1 MSEHKGKNMKRLNA
15 ADARSRITHMC
26 SVRQAAMLAL
36 SLFAGVSQAAT
47 TTITYTYDAG
57 DHVTSVTDPRG
68 LVTSY
73 VYDGLGHLWQQSS
86 PDTGTTSYSYDGNGR
101 RASMTRANGVQTTY
115 TYDAIGRVTVLSAG
129 GQSQRFTYDS
139 CANGL
144 GRMCTAADANG
155 SVGYSYTPEGWISGR
170 AFTVGSTSYT
180 VGYAYNAMGQVVT
193 VVYPDGNQALYNY
206 TNGVVSSVSLNIGG
220 AGRTAASQI
229 TYQPQDNAMASWV
242 GSNGITT
249 SLYYDTDGRF
259 TGANVPGVLTYG
271 VYYDN
276 AGRIIRKQDFI
287 SPILTES
294 FGYDDQSRLV
304 SVQGGAENE
313 AYQYDANGNR
323 IAQTVNGTSMTLV
336 YEGGSN
342 RMINAGGVTFGYDA
356 MGNSSVANGISRW
369 QFDPFNRMT
378 TAFGN
383 TYYIDPLGQRLMKSV
398 GSATTYFAPGEGNHL
413 MAENDSGLW
422 VDYLWLNGRL
432 IARIHGGQVEDIHL
446 DQVGRPEAM
455 TNADQTLAWRAMNTP
470 FTRSVATNNAVP
482 LNIGF
487 PGQYYDTELSLWNN
501 GYRDYFPWV
510 GRYLESDPIGLAG
523 GINTY
528 GYVGGNPLD
537 SVDPY
542 GLVKI
547 PGVPGANG
555 ENSINANPGPEAT
568 PYRAEHDPPHIH
580 LGSNDGPRVSTDT
593 FLPLS
598 EDDARRMTRGQK
610 KFCEGLSAESK
621 ELIRLRQR
629 QIFKFGRVIEALDLA
644 SPMALDSLTASCRQ
658 DPFFCIDNFPGVLE
672 SFGEDHNIPV
682 QKDD

>member
-1 MSEHKGKNMKRLNA
+1 
-15 ADARSRITHMC
+15 
-26 SVRQAAMLAL
+26 
-36 SLFAGVSQAAT
+36 
-47 TTITYTYDAG
+47 
-57 DHVTSVTDPRG
+57 
-68 LVTSY
+68 
-73 VYDGLGHLWQQSS
+73 
-86 PDTGTTSYSYDGNGR
+86 
-101 RASMTRANGVQTTY
+101 
-115 TYDAIGRVTVLSAG
+115 
-129 GQSQRFTYDS
+129 
-139 CANGL
+139 
-144 GRMCTAADANG
+144 MCTAADANG
-155 SVGYSYTPEGWISGR
+155 GVGYSYTPEGWISGR

-193 VVYPDGNQALYNY
+193 VIYPDGNQALYNY

-220 AGRTAASQI
+220 AGRTVASQI
-229 TYQPQDNAMASWV
+229 TYRPQDKAMASWV
-242 GSNGITT
+242 GSNGLTT
-249 SLYYDTDGRF
+249 TLFYDTDGRF

-276 AGRIIRKQDFI
+276 ASRIIRKQDFI

-323 IAQTVNGTSMTLV
+323 IAQTVNGTSMTLI

-356 MGNSSVANGISRW
+356 MGNSIVANGISRW

-398 GSATTYFAPGEGNHL
+398 GSATTYFAPDEGNHL

-432 IARIHGGQVEDIHL
+432 IARTHGGQMEDIHL

-487 PGQYYDTELSLWNN
+487 PGQYYDAELSLWNN

-510 GRYLESDPIGLAG
+510 GRYLESDPIGLEG

-528 GYVGGNPLD
+528 AYVGDNPVS
-537 SVDPY
+537 SVDPTGRDIFVAHTSQVGGLHEKIVVGQPDGEQY
-542 GLVKI
+542 GQSFGMANRDDPQQWSRSNGPTPGGTGSGEVYEDEDPITSLVEGGFYLKTTPEEDAMAI
-547 PGVPGANG
+547 KYLQSQLGNK
-555 ENSINANPGPEAT
+555 GP
-568 PYRAEHDPPHIH
+568 Y
-580 LGSNDGPRVSTDT
+580 NV
-593 FLPLS
+593 
-598 EDDARRMTRGQK
+598 
-610 KFCEGLSAESK
+610 
-621 ELIRLRQR
+621 
-629 QIFKFGRVIEALDLA
+629 
-644 SPMALDSLTASCRQ
+644 LTNSCRTYSEQ
-658 DPFFCIDNFPGVLE
+658 QFANLLLLIIG
-672 SFGEDHNIPV
+672 
-682 QKDD
+682 KRYK

>member
-1 MSEHKGKNMKRLNA
+1 MSEQKGKNMKRLNA
-15 ADARSRITHMC
+15 ADALSRITRMC
-26 SVRQAAMLAL
+26 SVRHAAMLAL
-36 SLFAGVSQAAT
+36 SLLAGVSQAAT

-57 DHVTSVTDPRG
+57 DHITSVTDPRG

-229 TYQPQDNAMASWV
+229 TYQPRDTAMASWV
-242 GSNGITT
+242 GSNSLTT
-249 SLYYDTDGRF
+249 TLYYDTDGRF

-276 AGRIIRKQDFI
+276 ASRIIRKQDFI

-398 GSATTYFAPGEGNHL
+398 GSATTYFAPDENNHL
-413 MAENDSGLW
+413 IAENDSGLW

-432 IARIHGGQVEDIHL
+432 IARIHGGQMEDIHL

-510 GRYLESDPIGLAG
+510 GRYLEADPIGLG
-523 GINTY
+523 GGTNPYTYVESNPLEYVDPLGLQRTTVDAAIQKAIMNGDVAELETLLEAANPEQAQLIQRALSPARDLISGGLKRSPSYASELEENTY
-528 GYVGGNPLD
+528 AEICKMSRQGGALGKKAQQMKKLIEQMSRLKGKGY
-537 SVDPY
+537 
-542 GLVKI
+542 
-547 PGVPGANG
+547 
-555 ENSINANPGPEAT
+555 
-568 PYRAEHDPPHIH
+568 
-580 LGSNDGPRVSTDT
+580 
-593 FLPLS
+593 
-598 EDDARRMTRGQK
+598 
-610 KFCEGLSAESK
+610 
-621 ELIRLRQR
+621 
-629 QIFKFGRVIEALDLA
+629 
-644 SPMALDSLTASCRQ
+644 
-658 DPFFCIDNFPGVLE
+658 
-672 SFGEDHNIPV
+672 
-682 QKDD
+682 

>member
-1 MSEHKGKNMKRLNA
+1 
-15 ADARSRITHMC
+15 
-26 SVRQAAMLAL
+26 
-36 SLFAGVSQAAT
+36 
-47 TTITYTYDAG
+47 
-57 DHVTSVTDPRG
+57 
-68 LVTSY
+68 
-73 VYDGLGHLWQQSS
+73 
-86 PDTGTTSYSYDGNGR
+86 
-101 RASMTRANGVQTTY
+101 MTRANGVQTTY

-229 TYQPQDNAMASWV
+229 TYQPRDTAMASWV
-242 GSNGITT
+242 GSNSLTT
-249 SLYYDTDGRF
+249 TLYYDTDGRF

-276 AGRIIRKQDFI
+276 ASRIIRKQDFI

-398 GSATTYFAPGEGNHL
+398 GSTTTYFAPDENNHL
-413 MAENDSGLW
+413 IAENDSGLW
-422 VDYLWLNGRL
+422 VDYIWLNGRL
-432 IARIHGGQVEDIHL
+432 IARIHGGQMEDIHL

-528 GYVGGNPLD
+528 SYVGGNP
-537 SVDPY
+537 VTRIDPS
-542 GLVKI
+542 G
-547 PGVPGANG
+547 
-555 ENSINANPGPEAT
+555 
-568 PYRAEHDPPHIH
+568 
-580 LGSNDGPRVSTDT
+580 
-593 FLPLS
+593 
-598 EDDARRMTRGQK
+598 
-610 KFCEGLSAESK
+610 
-621 ELIRLRQR
+621 
-629 QIFKFGRVIEALDLA
+629 LA
-644 SPMALDSLTASCRQ
+644 SPYQPSPITALEEAILEGNVEQVEMLAEAAGVPEEGALARASANANKISHIFDKAQ
-658 DPFFCIDNFPGVLE
+658 HNLDPLVKTCGSKGRALKQLADAAAEAFPGTANGVPAEFSVNVNGVAVTVRGVLVNGK
-672 SFGEDHNIPV
+672 FMLGTAFIP
-682 QKDD
+682 